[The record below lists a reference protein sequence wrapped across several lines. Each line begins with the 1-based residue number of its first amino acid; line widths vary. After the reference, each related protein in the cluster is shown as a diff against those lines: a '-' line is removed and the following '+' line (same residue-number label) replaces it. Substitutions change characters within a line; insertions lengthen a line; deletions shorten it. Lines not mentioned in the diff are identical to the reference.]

1 MKNKLFD
8 AVFLEKPGVDG
19 LTRSEAL
26 DLYDMLSENEAYP
39 LEIENPRGEST
50 AIGFITPSASE
61 KLDYDHSRMTHFVGE
76 ILGDVN
82 LENENGVY
90 DFQGLRIYLSR

>member
-8 AVFLEKPGVDG
+8 VAFLEKSCVDG
-19 LTRSEAL
+19 LTRSEAM

-39 LEIENPRGEST
+39 IEIENPYGESS
-50 AIGFITPSASE
+50 AMGFITPSASE
-61 KLDYDHSRMTHFVGE
+61 KMDYDHKGLDQFVGK
-76 ILGDVN
+76 ILGDIN

-90 DFQGLRIYLSR
+90 EFQGLRIYLSR